1 MRKRTLI
8 PFVLIMA
15 LAFGFVSSVQAGKSV
30 TLVSYGGAWGKLI
43 RQVFLD
49 PFEKETG
56 IKVNHQFMPKMSK
69 VKAMV
74 DSGNVEWDLVEG
86 GDSVRIPLQRL
97 GYLEKLDYSY
107 FDKETL
113 SGYEDYQKKPYG
125 IYFMGYST
133 ALA

>member
-1 MRKRTLI
+1 MKRQAIILFI
-8 PFVLIMA
+8 LMI
-15 LAFGFVSSVQAGKSV
+15 AFTFLVISPVQAGKSV

-74 DSGNVEWDLVEG
+74 DSAMW
-86 GDSVRIPLQRL
+86 
-97 GYLEKLDYSY
+97 
-107 FDKETL
+107 
-113 SGYEDYQKKPYG
+113 SGILWKAG
-125 IYFMGYST
+125 IR
-133 ALA
+133 